1 MTAATN
7 TGMNDM
13 NTPKN
18 AQFIVLTPRAH
29 DSGWSKQECHTEVEA
44 FAIACGPS
52 GARPIGTHI
61 VDIAEWN
68 MPTVYSHSS
77 KTSLPQ
83 PNH

>member
-29 DSGWSKQECHTEVEA
+29 DSGWSKQECHTPDEA
-44 FAIACGPS
+44 FAIAADLYKRGQ
-52 GARPIGTHI
+52 TEVKV
-61 VDIAEWN
+61 VDTRRGLCIPYVCN
-68 MPTVYSHSS
+68 
-77 KTSLPQ
+77 
-83 PNH
+83 